1 MRNKEGTDMTVGAV
15 GNSQGIQR
23 PEKIGGRQDDPVAK
37 GLQDK
42 INQAQ
47 KELQELSSK
56 QDMAPKAKQE
66 KRQEL
71 QQEINELTMQLRQHE
86 MQEKVKEREEKR
98 QGQDNP
104 LGLPEYRDN
113 VRKDSRP
120 GVEMGISAAG
130 MEALISADGAQK
142 AASVQGSVAQRME
155 GKAGVLEAEMKMDG
169 ARGMDTGSKQEQLA
183 DVNSK
188 AQAAQAAQMS
198 KLQDAG
204 EKLEHAAEDGT
215 VQGETQKQDEKR
227 VGSKEDAD
235 NEGRD
240 GNPQGNENGE
250 KQTDGYAPV
259 DVRI

>member
-1 MRNKEGTDMTVGAV
+1 MTVGAV
-15 GNSQGIQR
+15 GSSQGMQR

-37 GLQDK
+37 GPQDK

-47 KELQELSSK
+47 KELQELSGK
-56 QDMAPKAKQE
+56 QDMPPKVKQE

-71 QQEINELTMQLRQHE
+71 QQEINDLTMQLRQHE
-86 MQEKVKEREEKR
+86 MQEKMKEREEKR

-142 AASVQGSVAQRME
+142 MADANGSVAQRME
-155 GKAGVLEAEMKMDG
+155 GKAGVLEAEIKMDAG
-169 ARGMDTGSKQEQLA
+169 RNMDTSSKQEQLA
-183 DVNSK
+183 DVNGK

-204 EKLEHAAEDGT
+204 EKLEQVAEDGT
-215 VQGETQKQDEKR
+215 IQGETQKLDEKR
-227 VGSKEDAD
+227 VGSKDDAD
-235 NEGRD
+235 NEARD
-240 GNPQGNENGE
+240 GSKQGNGNENGE
-250 KQTDGYAPV
+250 EQTESYAPV